1 MFRKKLLSFLVLFSL
16 CFSTGVFVL
25 AESAGAVD
33 LDSTIRNT
41 EFTEVKN
48 NVLGNQAD
56 TQTVDKILTK
66 VINAILGL
74 LGVIFLV
81 LTLFAGFLWMTAAG
95 NDDQVG
101 KAKKI
106 LTAAIIGIVII
117 VSSYAITNFV
127 LTSVLE

>member
-1 MFRKKLLSFLVLFSL
+1 M
-16 CFSTGVFVL
+16 
-25 AESAGAVD
+25 
-33 LDSTIRNT
+33 DSTIRNT

-48 NVLGNQAD
+48 NVFGNQAD

-127 LTSVLE
+127 LTSVLK